1 MKKIFC
7 EAFFRG
13 IYSKTLDKVVIS
25 YSGSRVM
32 NITNVSKNYD
42 IEGLNGMQIAEK
54 VFEDN
59 KKIASDI
66 VKDNLFK

>member
-1 MKKIFC
+1 MKKMFC
-7 EAFFRG
+7 DIFFRA
-13 IYSKTLDKVVIS
+13 IYSKNLDKVVIS